1 LLSATHGSNHL
12 SVTRGVVA
20 SPHHLASEAGGDI
33 LRAGGNAVDAAVA
46 AAAVLTVVY
55 PQMTSIGGDL
65 FALVWPPGASAP
77 VGLAGAG
84 RSGSLASIAAV
95 RTAGHQEMPG
105 TGALTVTVPGSVEA
119 WGRLVERF
127 GSMGL
132 EPLVAAAVA
141 HARDG
146 YVVTE
151 RLATFLAENAD
162 WLLREPESARLFP
175 PVKAGMLLR
184 NPDLADTLEEIG
196 RNGFNGFYRGAA
208 ARAIV
213 AALERRGGLLTLDD
227 LATHRSAWVEPL
239 AFPYRDLV
247 VYEMPPPTQG
257 LCAAGMLRRFER
269 LERFDPGVEF
279 ARALVRVRDEVYPLR
294 DRWITDPD
302 FAAVPVE
309 PFLDPGHV
317 AAGPA
322 PALPEGDTIYL
333 CAADDSGLVVSL
345 IHSVAGA
352 FGSGV
357 VAEGTGVLL
366 QNRGMYFRLDEA
378 HANRLE
384 PRKRTMHTLIPAMAA
399 RDGRCWSAFGTMGG
413 DGQPQIQAQ
422 VFLSLVERGLDP
434 AAAVAAPRLRVQNG
448 GGGLLVEAD
457 YPDAGAVARAIPGG
471 RLMPARHWQM
481 GHASAIVLDHGG
493 GWRAGA
499 DPRSDG
505 SVVEVS

>member
-1 LLSATHGSNHL
+1 MTH
-12 SVTRGVVA
+12 GVVA
-20 SPHHLASEAGGDI
+20 SPHHLAGEAGGEI
-33 LRAGGNAVDAAVA
+33 LRLGGNAVDAAVA

-65 FALVWPPGASAP
+65 FALVWPPGADAP

-84 RSGSLASIAAV
+84 RSGSLATIDAV
-95 RTAGHQEMPG
+95 RAAGHETMPERG
-105 TGALTVTVPGSVEA
+105 PLTVTVPGSVEA
-119 WGRLVERF
+119 WGRLIERF
-127 GSMGL
+127 GSLGM

-146 YVVTE
+146 YIVTE
-151 RLATFLAENAD
+151 RLAAFLAEHAE
-162 WLLREPESARLFP
+162 WLLRDGASAELFP

-184 NPDLADTLEEIG
+184 NPELAATLEDIG
-196 RNGFNGFYRGAA
+196 RNGFAGFYRGAT

-213 AALERRGGLLTLDD
+213 AALERRGGLLTLED
-227 LATHRSAWVEPL
+227 LATHRSAWVEPI
-239 AFPYRDLV
+239 AFPYRQLV

-269 LERFDPGVEF
+269 LDRFEPGVEF
-279 ARALVRVRDEVYPLR
+279 ARELVRVRDEVYPLR

-309 PFLDPGHV
+309 PFLDPAYV
-317 AAGPA
+317 ASGPA

-333 CAADDSGLVVSL
+333 CAADESGLVVSL
-345 IHSVAGA
+345 IHSVAGT

-357 VAEGTGVLL
+357 VAEGTGILL

-422 VFLSLVERGLDP
+422 VFLNLVERRLDP
-434 AAAVAAPRLRVQNG
+434 ADALAQPRLRVQNG
-448 GGGLLVEAD
+448 GGGMLVEAD

-471 RLMPARHWQM
+471 TLMPARHWQM
-481 GHASAIVLDHGG
+481 GHASAIVVDGPER
-493 GWRAGA
+493 WRAGA

-505 SVVEVS
+505 SVVEV